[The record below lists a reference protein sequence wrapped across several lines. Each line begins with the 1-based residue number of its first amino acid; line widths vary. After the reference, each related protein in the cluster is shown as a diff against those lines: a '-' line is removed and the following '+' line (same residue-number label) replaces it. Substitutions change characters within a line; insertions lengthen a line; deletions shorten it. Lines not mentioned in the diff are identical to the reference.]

1 MAVQS
6 GGAFPGSPLP
16 ANIDEVGLEVTA
28 FFWSEQSTYASGVHA
43 VKVDILR
50 YVVVHDCGNVINPLI
65 VEGQIQG
72 GVAAG
77 VGGALYEKL
86 VYDEEGQLLVG
97 TFMDYLLPT
106 AVETPS
112 MIIEHVAS
120 PTPLNPLGAK
130 GAGESGTIPLPSAI
144 VSAIDNALWPEG
156 GMHLREFPL
165 VQEQVY
171 QAAQQA
177 QAEAKGRKR

>member
-1 MAVQS
+1 LA
-6 GGAFPGSPLP
+6 

-28 FFWSEQSTYASGVHA
+28 FFRSEQSTYASGVHA
-43 VKVDILR
+43 VKVEVDPRTGKVDILR

-130 GAGESGTIPLPSAI
+130 GAGESGTIPIPSAI